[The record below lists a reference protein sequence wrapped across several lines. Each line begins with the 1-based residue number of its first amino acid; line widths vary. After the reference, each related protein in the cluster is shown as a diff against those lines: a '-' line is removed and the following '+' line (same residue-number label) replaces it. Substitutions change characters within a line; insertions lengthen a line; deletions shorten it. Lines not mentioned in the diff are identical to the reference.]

1 MRMATLCQINKNRIK
16 NSILLLG
23 FGISYLVIFQF
34 SLLPQCPF
42 KVLTGYP
49 CPACGMT
56 RAFQAI
62 LNGDIIGSFSYHILA
77 FPLFVS
83 FAVLILFL
91 IYGMITNQDL
101 VTKKVIPLLERY
113 YSVIIIL
120 LLISWGINLYRG
132 I

>member
-1 MRMATLCQINKNRIK
+1 MRMVTLCQTNKNRIK
-16 NSILLLG
+16 NSLLLLG

-34 SLLPQCPF
+34 SLLPKCPF
-42 KVLTGYP
+42 KVLTAYP

-56 RAFQAI
+56 RAFQTL
-62 LNGDIIGSFSYHILA
+62 LNGDIISSFSYHILA

-83 FAVLILFL
+83 FAVLILCL

-113 YSVIIIL
+113 YGVIIIL